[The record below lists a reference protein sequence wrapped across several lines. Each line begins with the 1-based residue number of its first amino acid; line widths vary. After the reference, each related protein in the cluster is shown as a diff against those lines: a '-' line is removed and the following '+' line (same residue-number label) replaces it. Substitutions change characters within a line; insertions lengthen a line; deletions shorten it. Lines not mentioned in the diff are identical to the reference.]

1 MKTAPQA
8 LFDSLEHF
16 SHVNDS
22 AAWRDYADDIAQA
35 KLFLRSYR
43 GSEATFN
50 VYRRE
55 VERLLQWSC
64 LTQQKSLR
72 TLKRE
77 DIEAFIHFCQ
87 HPPPAWIGL
96 VQAPRFI
103 KQEGLRVPNPAW
115 RPFVAAIS
123 KKERKDGQIPS
134 CRDYNLSQ
142 SAIQSLFASLSSFY
156 NFLIQENY
164 TDNNPIAHIR
174 QKSKFIRKQQGQKPI
189 RRLSETQWNYVM
201 RAVTALADK
210 DPQYERSLFIMSA
223 LFGMYLR
230 ISELTATERWSPEM
244 GDFYQD
250 QDKQWWFKTVGKG
263 NKERS
268 IVVSD
273 EMLNALKRYRRFLGL
288 SPLPFP
294 GENAPLIP
302 KKTGHGP
309 ITDTRHIRRL
319 VQYCFDQAI
328 EQLAKNH
335 LSDEAEQL
343 KNATVHWLRHTGIS
357 EDVKTRPREHVRDD
371 AGHSS
376 SAITDRYIDVE
387 LKERHRSGKGKP
399 L

>member
-1 MKTAPQA
+1 MPIPQA

-16 SHVNDS
+16 SHLNS
-22 AAWRDYADDIAQA
+22 SSIWHNHTDDIAQA
-35 KLFLRSYR
+35 RLFLRSYR

-64 LTQQKSLR
+64 LIQKKSLR
-72 TLKRE
+72 DLKRE

-87 HPPPAWIGL
+87 HPPQAWIGL

-103 KQEGLRVPNPAW
+103 EAEGQRIPNPAW
-115 RPFVAAIS
+115 RPFVSAIS

-134 CRDYNLSQ
+134 PSDYNLSQ

-156 NFLIQENY
+156 NFLIQEHY
-164 TDNNPIAHIR
+164 TDNNPVAHIR

-189 RRLSETQWNYVM
+189 RRLSETQWNYVIHT
-201 RAVTALADK
+201 VTALADQNS
-210 DPQYERSLFIMSA
+210 QYERSLFIMSA
-223 LFGMYLR
+223 LYGMYLR
-230 ISELTATERWSPEM
+230 ISELAANERWSPEM

-273 EMLNALKRYRRFLGL
+273 EMLIALKRYRRSLGL
-288 SPLPFP
+288 SSLPFR
-294 GENAPLIP
+294 GENTPLIP
-302 KKTGHGP
+302 KQIGHGP

-328 EQLAKNH
+328 ERLTKDQL
-335 LSDEAEQL
+335 LDEAEQL
-343 KNATVHWLRHTGIS
+343 KHATVHWLRHTGIS

-387 LKERHRSGKGKP
+387 LKERHRSGKNKP